1 MDRRD
6 FLAGLG
12 HAAAAV
18 AAAAQGCEGEAAEQ
32 PDIARGDVP
41 RIGLAPVGWFASGT
55 PDATSH
61 VERFADGSGQ
71 CVVHFDRDAFADG
84 AWPAGT
90 VPVVERF
97 GPTLVLIATWSAQDG
112 PWIGRQ
118 LRRRGDRIEQ
128 YVFGE
133 GTWEPVGGA

>member
-12 HAAAAV
+12 HTAAAV
-18 AAAAQGCEGEAAEQ
+18 AAVAKGCEGEAAEP

-41 RIGLAPVGWFASGT
+41 RIGVTAVGWFASGT
-55 PDATSH
+55 PDAASH

-71 CVVHFDRDAFADG
+71 CIVHLDSDAFADG
-84 AWPAGT
+84 AWPDGP
-90 VPVVERF
+90 VPVVERH
-97 GPTLVLIATWSAQDG
+97 GPTLVLIATWSEQDG

-133 GTWEPVGGA
+133 GTWEPVGST